1 MYIILFYYC
10 IAVPPKKPIIHDA
23 NGRKMVS
30 VLGPYKIG
38 EKLIATC
45 ISSSGKII
53 VGLRCGFE
61 GRVTTSVEFESV
73 PRKIFGPSDPVM

>member
-1 MYIILFYYC
+1 M
-10 IAVPPKKPIIHDA
+10 PPKKPIIHDA

-45 ISSSGKII
+45 ISSAGKMN
-53 VGLRCGFE
+53 LRYDFFFK
-61 GRVTTSVEFESV
+61 R
-73 PRKIFGPSDPVM
+73 

>member
-1 MYIILFYYC
+1 M
-10 IAVPPKKPIIHDA
+10 PPKKPIIHDA

-45 ISSSGKII
+45 ISSAGKMN
-53 VGLRCGFE
+53 LRYDFFKKNDKCNFMYI
-61 GRVTTSVEFESV
+61 RTYLRNNS
-73 PRKIFGPSDPVM
+73 